1 MAGTKDFDNSMAEV
15 AGRLSDVPSRD
26 EYEFW
31 EGPNILEEIRTGELR
46 LGDILS
52 SPERREMQGLIS
64 GVIGLLIRRHFGD
77 EGAHLQLNIL
87 HTFTFPKQYEVPE
100 QVIRSLGKKYRSGH
114 LTRAWALRRLMYKLA
129 DLVIPSRTDGKD
141 PLTSPVK
148 LSPQADPK
156 HPLYEHV
163 VKNLTRGTTLQMLAI
178 RVYLATMTGEGET
191 GVDER
196 SLKRDIQRLRRWEE
210 SDPGHM
216 QMKERFASAEAGA
229 SWKSQI
235 PVHKYSESWV
245 PLPPDASEVE
255 SESGDKAPAENEN

>member
-15 AGRLSDVPSRD
+15 AERLSDDSGGD

-31 EGPNILEEIRTGELR
+31 EGPDILEEIRTGELR

-52 SPERREMQGLIS
+52 AAERREMRGLLS
-64 GVIGLLIRRHFGD
+64 GIIGLLVRSHFGD
-77 EGAHLQLNIL
+77 EGARLQLNIL
-87 HTFTFPKQYEVPE
+87 HTFTFPRQYEVPE
-100 QVIRSLGKKYRSGH
+100 QVIQNLGKKYRSGH
-114 LTRAWALRRLMYKLA
+114 LTRAWALRRLMYKLS
-129 DLVIPSRTDGKD
+129 DLVIPSRPDGKD

-178 RVYLATMTGEGET
+178 RVYLATMTGGGET

-196 SLKRDIQRLRRWEE
+196 SLKRDLQRLRRWEE

-216 QMKERFASAEAGA
+216 RMKERFASAEAGA

-245 PLPPDASEVE
+245 PLPPDDSETVSETGDIAE
-255 SESGDKAPAENEN
+255 S